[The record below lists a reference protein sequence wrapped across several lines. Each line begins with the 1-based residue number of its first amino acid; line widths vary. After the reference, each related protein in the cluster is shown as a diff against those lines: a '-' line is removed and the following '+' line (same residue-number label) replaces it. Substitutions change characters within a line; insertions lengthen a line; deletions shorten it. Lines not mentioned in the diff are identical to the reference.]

1 MISLIFWSGS
11 GLAYEAIPAPD
22 YAQALEGCENNGM
35 NTPIPPIPPRRRLQE
50 LLAIPE
56 RQRTDEQWDE
66 INELEIKLASANRED
81 APDPSSMRRDGSSNN
96 NNNNNRRNR
105 PPGGGQQGKRPPR
118 KFHNKK
124 PGGPGGGADR

>member
-1 MISLIFWSGS
+1 
-11 GLAYEAIPAPD
+11 
-22 YAQALEGCENNGM
+22 M

-81 APDPSSMRRDGSSNN
+81 APDPSMRRDGPS
-96 NNNNNRRNR
+96 NNNNRRNR

-118 KFHNKK
+118 KFHKK
-124 PGGPGGGADR
+124 PGGPGGGSDRGGGPDRGGDR